1 MSVYSDWAPSHLKR
15 LCSAIDQ
22 IPDVNFEISQQPDA
36 PEQSEVLQQS
46 EVSELSS
53 ETTGLSQGIGG
64 VDLGSSFTTLTEEDQ
79 LSDSQN
85 VTLDAKPEG
94 NKSKSTRKNLK
105 KRKRS

>member
-1 MSVYSDWAPSHLKR
+1 MSVYSDWAPSHFKR

-36 PEQSEVLQQS
+36 PEQLQQS

-64 VDLGSSFTTLTEEDQ
+64 VDLGSCFTTLTEEDQ